1 MQSPHST
8 GSSKL
13 QRCTKAMSHIV
24 DGVESDKKL
33 RGENSLGERR
43 INLSYWKWNR
53 YQEIIFGL
61 NCIASLN
68 SFKSGGGCSGGG
80 CVGRSCSSCVS
91 HSGCICS
98 RDSVADMELF
108 WLSKIFLLLGKVI
121 VFKKPFPCTSIS
133 DSSSFLSCSV
143 FLWAVPQKHFP
154 GWIHQ
159 QTAPATAAD
168 SQLLI
173 LDWRRKRNPLLWRI
187 LSLVILVPFQSKP
200 KPKDFWILHER
211 EQCLRGN
218 GALWTVL
225 ELQASSCEGDH
236 MVGPPEDAGPV
247 TAGLGSGAS
256 MEV

>member
-13 QRCTKAMSHIV
+13 QRCTKAVSHIV

-98 RDSVADMELF
+98 RDSVAGMELF
-108 WLSKIFLLLGKVI
+108 WLSKIFLLLGRVI
-121 VFKKPFPCTSIS
+121 IFKKAFSLHLHFWQLFLPELLCLSLGCSSEAFSGVNPPANSTS
-133 DSSSFLSCSV
+133 DRGWLPAVDLGLEEETQSSFVEDFESG
-143 FLWAVPQKHFP
+143 HFGTIP
-154 GWIHQ
+154 I
-159 QTAPATAAD
+159 QT
-168 SQLLI
+168 
-173 LDWRRKRNPLLWRI
+173 
-187 LSLVILVPFQSKP
+187 
-200 KPKDFWILHER
+200 
-211 EQCLRGN
+211 
-218 GALWTVL
+218 
-225 ELQASSCEGDH
+225 
-236 MVGPPEDAGPV
+236 
-247 TAGLGSGAS
+247 
-256 MEV
+256 